1 MLLCLHNRNSQT
13 KLLKTDEADEADE
26 LHQRHLLHETLFRFR
41 DTATDSHFWNFFF
54 NTSKKKRNF
63 SKHSE
68 RLVLEERS
76 LSFRFRVP

>member
-41 DTATDSHFWNFFF
+41 ATATD
-54 NTSKKKRNF
+54 
-63 SKHSE
+63 
-68 RLVLEERS
+68 
-76 LSFRFRVP
+76 